1 MLESPINTHHTIKPG
16 MWPKLGS
23 YVHHTITFN
32 FSRTYLTNGLHVISK
47 PHHTLTLSH
56 TQGPMRSIN
65 ASLSL
70 RAPLLVGLP
79 SGLPSQ
85 AHVPARHP
93 T

>member
-23 YVHHTITFN
+23 YVHYTIT
-32 FSRTYLTNGLHVISK
+32 YLLSHVPHKWSHVISK

-85 AHVPARHP
+85 AHVPPRRP